1 MYQFIANLI
10 KSQNPFNKHFSCE
23 VRPQSV
29 MKNSYNDDYYIYP
42 IARAR
47 LIYDLPHTP
56 WNWDEIRKDSVLM
69 AELLKLDFKSHKLS
83 ELYEVSKT
91 PTLAM
96 EMKIDNPNKP
106 WNWNA
111 ISYNNHLTME
121 MIIANPDKPWNYA
134 ELKDCVNLPPC

>member
-29 MKNSYNDDYYIYP
+29 MKNSCNDDYYIYP

-83 ELYEVSKT
+83 ELYEGSKN
-91 PTLAM
+91 PTLM
-96 EMKIDNPNKP
+96 EMIMDNPNKP
-106 WNWNA
+106 WN
-111 ISYNNHLTME
+111 S
-121 MIIANPDKPWNYA
+121 A
-134 ELKDCVNLPPC
+134 ELEDCVNLPPC